1 MSSRRSGNTSSKTD
15 SSSDLQ
21 DLLARLKAHA
31 PVAER
36 HVWLLNLLDWV
47 RGPGQSVAAS
57 VGRVELF
64 LDTLQA
70 RPDLQARLQQW
81 WTVLNDTVDITPL
94 LADFGFAPR
103 TGLAS
108 ELSARLKRKLL
119 PGSPDTIDASEL
131 FMMALPGGFDAQ
143 WLAALPPELLARLV
157 PLLSDSATTLAPS
170 CWAFCVA

>member
-70 RPDLQARLQQW
+70 RTGIATAQLQGQLLELELEGHVAR
-81 WTVLNDTVDITPL
+81 
-94 LADFGFAPR
+94 
-103 TGLAS
+103 
-108 ELSARLKRKLL
+108 
-119 PGSPDTIDASEL
+119 
-131 FMMALPGGFDAQ
+131 LPGGLFQRMA
-143 WLAALPPELLARLV
+143 V
-157 PLLSDSATTLAPS
+157 S
-170 CWAFCVA
+170 